1 MAVYFEQRISSARGT
16 DSVAADIMRH
26 LHARQHLGKAI
37 VLCEGNP
44 VVMLSAARKQWL
56 KLSRTIQKQRASTL
70 NADKILKFTHT
81 IARMQRMRFTMKDPL
96 ERPEADIY
104 FLRPSQLD
112 SIPVNCLTFYVA
124 QHVDVTG
131 ARKIAN
137 SLPADGL
144 LVDYDHTVHWSQ
156 YGLVP
161 KKQLEAQVTE
171 QWQDMIDFLKRYDVH
186 PKMLV
191 QGKGT
196 NIDAMDDAL
205 DTLLN
210 IGHRFIQ
217 TANGFQR
224 ALELARP
231 LRISADLRTQYDTVI
246 LLAHRVQALASST
259 YSQRFLESY
268 FEDDTFFL
276 YDRVR
281 EYLLAYGET
290 VAQAVA
296 RHRAAK
302 RPTLA
307 RALSNA
313 AFLRSPEGPALP
325 SAFKW
330 DAL

>member
-16 DSVAADIMRH
+16 DSVAADVMRH

-44 VVMLSAARKQWL
+44 VVMLSASRKQWL
-56 KLSRTIQKQRASTL
+56 KLARSIQKQRASTL

-81 IARMQRMRFTMKDPL
+81 IARMQRMRFTMKHPL
-96 ERPEADIY
+96 ERPDADIY
-104 FLRPSQLD
+104 FLKPSQLD
-112 SIPVNCLTFYVA
+112 TIPANCFTFYLVHPVGSINA
-124 QHVDVTG
+124 Q
-131 ARKIAN
+131 KIA
-137 SLPADGL
+137 SGMPADSL
-144 LVDYDHTVHWSQ
+144 LVDYDHGTNWKK
-156 YGLVP
+156 YGLLP
-161 KKQLEAQVTE
+161 KKQLETQVVE
-171 QWQDMIDFLKRYDVH
+171 QWHVMLEFLRKYDVH
-186 PKMLV
+186 PKKLL

-205 DTLLN
+205 DTLLG

-217 TANGFQR
+217 AANGFQR

-231 LRISADLRTQYDTVI
+231 LRINADVRAQYDTVI

-290 VAQAVA
+290 LAQAVA
-296 RHRAAK
+296 RHRASGRTA
-302 RPTLA
+302 LA
-307 RALSNA
+307 RAMSNA
-313 AFLRSPEGPALP
+313 TFMQASESPIFPTL
-325 SAFKW
+325 KW

>member
-16 DSVAADIMRH
+16 DSVAADVMRH

-44 VVMLSAARKQWL
+44 VVMLSASRKQWL
-56 KLSRTIQKQRASTL
+56 KLARSIQKQRASTL
-70 NADKILKFTHT
+70 NADKILKYTHT
-81 IARMQRMRFTMKDPL
+81 IARMQRMRFTMKHPL
-96 ERPEADIY
+96 ERPDADIY

-112 SIPVNCLTFYVA
+112 TIPANCFTFYLVQHIGSTHAHTVVA
-124 QHVDVTG
+124 G
-131 ARKIAN
+131 M
-137 SLPADGL
+137 PADSL
-144 LVDYDHTVHWSQ
+144 LVDYDHSVIWKT
-156 YGLVP
+156 YGLLP
-161 KKQLEAQVTE
+161 KKQLEAHVAE
-171 QWQDMIDFLKRYDVH
+171 QWQIMQDFLRKYDVH
-186 PKMLV
+186 PKKLV
-191 QGKGT
+191 QGKNT
-196 NIDAMDDAL
+196 NVDAMDDAL
-205 DTLLN
+205 DTLLG

-217 TANGFQR
+217 AANVFQR

-231 LRISADLRTQYDTVI
+231 LRISADIRSQYDTVI

-290 VAQAVA
+290 VAQVVA
-296 RHRAAK
+296 RHKASGRNS
-302 RPTLA
+302 LA
-307 RALSNA
+307 RAISNA
-313 AFLRSPEGPALP
+313 AFLRGTDTSSLP
-325 SAFKW
+325 VLKW

>member
-16 DSVAADIMRH
+16 DSVAADVMRH

-44 VVMLSAARKQWL
+44 VVMLSASRKQWL
-56 KLSRTIQKQRASTL
+56 KLARSIQKQRASTL

-81 IARMQRMRFTMKDPL
+81 IARMQRMRFTMKHPL
-96 ERPEADIY
+96 ERPDADIF
-104 FLRPSQLD
+104 FLKPSQLD
-112 SIPVNCLTFYVA
+112 TIPTNCFTFYLV
-124 QHVDVTG
+124 QHVG
-131 ARKIAN
+131 AVNAQKIA
-137 SLPADGL
+137 LGMPADSL
-144 LVDYDHTVHWSQ
+144 LVDYEHSVDWKKH
-156 YGLVP
+156 GLLP
-161 KKQLEAQVTE
+161 KKQLEAHVAEEWRIMQ
-171 QWQDMIDFLKRYDVH
+171 DFLRQYDVH
-186 PKMLV
+186 PKKLV
-191 QGKGT
+191 HGKGT
-196 NIDAMDDAL
+196 DIDAMDDAL
-205 DTLLN
+205 DTLLG

-231 LRISADLRTQYDTVI
+231 LRISADVRSQYDTVI

-281 EYLLAYGET
+281 EYVLAYGET
-290 VAQAVA
+290 VAEAVA
-296 RHRAAK
+296 RHKASGRMA
-302 RPTLA
+302 LA
-307 RALSNA
+307 RAIGNA
-313 AFLRSPEGPALP
+313 TFLREQEAPILP
-325 SAFKW
+325 VLKW

>member
-16 DSVAADIMRH
+16 DSVAADVMRH

-37 VLCEGNP
+37 VLCDGNP

-56 KLSRTIQKQRASTL
+56 KLSRSIQKQRASTL

-81 IARMQRMRFTMKDPL
+81 IARMQRMRFTMKHPL
-96 ERPEADIY
+96 ERPDADIY

-112 SIPVNCLTFYVA
+112 SIPANCFTFYLV
-124 QHVDVTG
+124 QHVGTVN
-131 ARKIAN
+131 ARKIAEG
-137 SLPADGL
+137 LPPDSL
-144 LVDYDHTVHWSQ
+144 LVDYEHTVHWSH

-161 KKQLEAQVTE
+161 KKQLEAQVTD
-171 QWQDMIDFLKRYDVH
+171 QWHIMVNFLKQYDVH
-186 PKMLV
+186 PKKLA
-191 QGKGT
+191 QAKGT

-205 DTLLN
+205 DTLLS

-231 LRISADLRTQYDTVI
+231 LRMSADLRSQYDTVI
-246 LLAHRVQALASST
+246 LLAHRVQALASNT

-302 RPTLA
+302 RNALA

-313 AFLRSPEGPALP
+313 AFLRTPEGPARPVL
-325 SAFKW
+325 KW